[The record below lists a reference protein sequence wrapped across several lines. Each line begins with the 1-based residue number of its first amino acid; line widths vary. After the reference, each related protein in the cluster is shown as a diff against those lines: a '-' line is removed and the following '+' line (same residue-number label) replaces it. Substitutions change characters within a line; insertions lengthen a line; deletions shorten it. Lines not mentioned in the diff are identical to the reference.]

1 MEKLNDSFFYTLEK
15 AVKFYRQYVQS
26 QIKKKGFDITIDQW
40 LVLNTIIDFP
50 EITQTEIAER
60 VFKDKASI
68 TRIIELLVQ
77 NGYISRNEH
86 PYNRRLILLSL
97 TEHGLSTIEQLKGF
111 IQTFRED
118 ALKEISDAQLQQT
131 QHIMK
136 TITENCRSSI

>member
-15 AVKFYRQYVQS
+15 AVKFYHQYVQS

-86 PYNRRLILLSL
+86 PYNRRMILLSI
-97 TEHGLSTIEQLKGF
+97 TEHGISTVEQLKDF

-118 ALKEISDAQLQQT
+118 ALKGIGDAQLQQT

-136 TITENCRSSI
+136 TITENCKSSA